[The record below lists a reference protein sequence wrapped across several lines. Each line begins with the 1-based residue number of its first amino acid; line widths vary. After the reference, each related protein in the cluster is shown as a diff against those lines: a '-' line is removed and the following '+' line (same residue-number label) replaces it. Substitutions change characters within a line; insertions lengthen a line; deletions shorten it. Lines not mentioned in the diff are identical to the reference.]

1 MSSIPSFFNGRRSNI
16 FDPFSQ
22 DIWDPFKDF
31 PFPSSSS
38 LYVPPFLIET
48 SAFINTG
55 IDWKET
61 LEAHVFKVD
70 LPRLKKE
77 EVKVEVEDD
86 KVVRISG
93 ERKTRMTRGTVL
105 SAAVAST

>member
-1 MSSIPSFFNGRRSNI
+1 M
-16 FDPFSQ
+16 
-22 DIWDPFKDF
+22 
-31 PFPSSSS
+31 
-38 LYVPPFLIET
+38 L
-48 SAFINTG
+48 
-55 IDWKET
+55 
-61 LEAHVFKVD
+61 KVD

-105 SAAVAST
+105 SAAVASS